1 MRREPLEVALVFLNR
16 RERTVA
22 ETRQRLEREE
32 IPTAQIDAVIG
43 SLCEDGLLDDGRYA
57 RVFAEDR
64 RNLDG
69 WGAERIRRALGDR
82 GVDRE
87 LIDAALA
94 GGRTPAAHERRA
106 LARGRAARRRFPPPR
121 TDRRERERAL
131 GVLLRKGYGTELA
144 LDALSACGWP
154 RYDD

>member
-1 MRREPLEVALVFLNR
+1 MFLNR

-22 ETRQRLEREE
+22 ETRERLAREDVPAAE
-32 IPTAQIDAVIG
+32 IDAVIT
-43 SLCEDGLLDDGRYA
+43 SLCGDGYIDDGRYA

-69 WGAERIRRALGDR
+69 WGAERIRRTLRAR
-82 GVDRE
+82 GVERE
-87 LIDAALA
+87 LIEAALSEDA
-94 GGRTPAAHERRA
+94 DPGA
-106 LARGRAARRRFPPPR
+106 GRAAELSRAVALVERRFPPPR
-121 TDRRERERAL
+121 SDRRERERAL

-154 RYDD
+154 RSED